1 MSAQAAPQTKKK
13 GFTMPHTFVILVV
26 IILIATALTWVIPSG
41 EYARIEDPVSG
52 KKVVDATSFS
62 YVANVRVNPL
72 NLPSIIIK
80 AFSANADLI
89 TLILLSGAGIHM
101 LTATGSLQ
109 ALVATI
115 VRRFS
120 NRMEVFIPLLMLVFA
135 LICTTQA
142 VNTFIAFAPITV
154 MLALSLGLDSIV
166 GVGIILL
173 GGAIGFSTGTLN
185 VSTTLVAQK
194 IAELPNYSGIG
205 YRWVC
210 FAVYYV
216 VTCALLVRYAKKI
229 KKNPQLSPTYDLDQ
243 TSEFRNAD
251 LDSFGTLDT
260 RKILCIVAL
269 LVALVTIVYG
279 CINLGW
285 DFAEQSAIFLVLS
298 VVVGILG
305 GFDANRICTE
315 FMNGTKKMLSAAFI
329 IMFARAIGSVLSAG
343 VITDTIVHAMAVVL
357 TGLPAALL
365 GVGMLIANTLINVV
379 LTSGSGQA
387 AAVMPIM
394 IPLADLLGV
403 TRQTCILSFNFGD
416 GFCNYILPTS
426 TALMGIL
433 GAANVPYDRWV
444 RFMAKLFASG
454 CRTEGELQS
463 LSMETLLQI
472 QGVTMDDL
480 RIIMALQ
487 KSVKNRSL
495 YSYLGGGEDEQLD
508 QNG

>member
-1 MSAQAAPQTKKK
+1 MSSGTSPQAKKK

-41 EYARIEDPVSG
+41 EYARIEDPISG
-52 KKVVDATSFS
+52 RKIVDATSFT
-62 YVANVRVNPL
+62 YVDNVRVSPIQ
-72 NLPSIIIK
+72 LPMLIIN

-89 TLILLSGAGIHM
+89 TLILLSGAAIHM
-101 LTATGSLQ
+101 LTATGALQ
-109 ALVATI
+109 ALVASI

-120 NRMEVFIPLLMLVFA
+120 GKVSVFIPLLMLVFA
-135 LICTTQA
+135 LICTTQG
-142 VNTFIAFAPITV
+142 VNTFIAFALITV

-210 FAVYYV
+210 FAVFYV
-216 VTCALLVRYAKKI
+216 ITCTLLVRYAKKI
-229 KKNPQLSPTYDLDQ
+229 QKNPELSPMYDLDK
-243 TSEFRNAD
+243 TSQFKNAN
-251 LDSFGTLDT
+251 LDEFGTLDT
-260 RKILCIVAL
+260 RKILCIIAL
-269 LVALVTIVYG
+269 VIALVAIVYG
-279 CINLGW
+279 CINLDW
-285 DFAEQSAIFLVLS
+285 DFAEQSGIFLVLS
-298 VVVGILG
+298 IAVGILG
-305 GFDANRICTE
+305 GFDANKICAE
-315 FMNGTKKMLSAAFI
+315 FMNGAKKMLSAAFI

-343 VITDTIVHAMAVVL
+343 VITDTIVHSMAVVL

-365 GVGMLIANTLINVV
+365 GVGMLAANTLINVV

-394 IPLADLLGV
+394 IPLSDLLGV

-433 GAANVPYDRWV
+433 GAADVPYDRWM
-444 RFMAKLFASG
+444 RFMWKIFLVWLAVGAVLVVIAQMINYG
-454 CRTEGELQS
+454 P
-463 LSMETLLQI
+463 M
-472 QGVTMDDL
+472 
-480 RIIMALQ
+480 
-487 KSVKNRSL
+487 
-495 YSYLGGGEDEQLD
+495 
-508 QNG
+508 

>member
-1 MSAQAAPQTKKK
+1 MSQKSPLLAKKK
-13 GFTMPHTFVILVV
+13 GFTMPHTFVILLV
-26 IILIATALTWVIPSG
+26 IILFAVVLTWVIPSG
-41 EYARIEDPVSG
+41 EYARVEDPVSG
-52 KKVVDATSFS
+52 KKVVDASAFS
-62 YVANVRVNPL
+62 YVENVHVSL
-72 NLPSIIIK
+72 LDVPSLIIK

-89 TLILLSGAGIHM
+89 MLILLSGAAIHM
-101 LTATGSLQ
+101 LTASGALQ

-120 NRMEVFIPLLMLVFA
+120 NRIEVFIPLLMLVFA

-142 VNTFIAFAPITV
+142 VNTFIGFAPITV
-154 MLALSLGLDSIV
+154 MLAMSLGLDSIV

-210 FAVYYV
+210 FVVYYV
-216 VTCALLVRYAKKI
+216 VTCLWLVRYAKKI
-229 KKNPQLSPTYDLDQ
+229 QKNPELSPMYDLDKN
-243 TSEFRNAD
+243 SEFKNAS
-251 LDSFGTLDT
+251 LEEFGTLDT
-260 RKILCIVAL
+260 RKVLSIIAL
-269 LVALVTIVYG
+269 VIALVAIVYG
-279 CINLGW
+279 CINLDW
-285 DFAEQSAIFLVLS
+285 DFAEQSAVFLVLT
-298 VVVGILG
+298 VIVGLIA
-305 GFDANRICTE
+305 GFDANKICAE

-343 VITDTIVHAMAVVL
+343 VITDTIVHSMAVML

-394 IPLADLLGV
+394 IPLSDLLGV

-433 GAANVPYDRWV
+433 GAANVPYDRWM
-444 RFMAKLFASG
+444 RFMWKMFAIWLG
-454 CRTEGELQS
+454 VGAVLVVIAQ
-463 LSMETLLQI
+463 LI
-472 QGVTMDDL
+472 QYGPM
-480 RIIMALQ
+480 
-487 KSVKNRSL
+487 
-495 YSYLGGGEDEQLD
+495 
-508 QNG
+508 

>member
-1 MSAQAAPQTKKK
+1 MSQKSPLLAKKK
-13 GFTMPHTFVILVV
+13 GFTMPHTFVILLV
-26 IILIATALTWVIPSG
+26 IILFAVVLTWVIPSG
-41 EYARIEDPVSG
+41 EYARVEDPVSG
-52 KKVVDATSFS
+52 KKVVDASAFS
-62 YVANVRVNPL
+62 YVENVHVSL
-72 NLPSIIIK
+72 LDVPSLIIK

-89 TLILLSGAGIHM
+89 MLILLSGAAIHM
-101 LTATGSLQ
+101 LTASGALQ

-120 NRMEVFIPLLMLVFA
+120 NRIEVFIPLLMLVFA

-142 VNTFIAFAPITV
+142 VNTFIGFAPITV
-154 MLALSLGLDSIV
+154 MLAMSLGLDSIV

-210 FAVYYV
+210 FVVYYV
-216 VTCALLVRYAKKI
+216 VTCLWLVRYAKKI
-229 KKNPQLSPTYDLDQ
+229 QKNPELSPMYDLDKN
-243 TSEFRNAD
+243 SEFKNAS
-251 LDSFGTLDT
+251 LDEFGTLDT
-260 RKILCIVAL
+260 RKILSII
-269 LVALVTIVYG
+269 ALVIALVVIVYG
-279 CINLGW
+279 CINLDW
-285 DFAEQSAIFLVLS
+285 DFAEQSAVFLVLT
-298 VVVGILG
+298 VIVGLIA
-305 GFDANRICTE
+305 GFDANKICAE

-343 VITDTIVHAMAVVL
+343 VITDTIVHSMAVML

-394 IPLADLLGV
+394 IPLSDLLGV

-433 GAANVPYDRWV
+433 GAANVPYDRWM
-444 RFMAKLFASG
+444 RFMWKMFAIWLG
-454 CRTEGELQS
+454 VGAVLVVIAQ
-463 LSMETLLQI
+463 LI
-472 QGVTMDDL
+472 QYGPM
-480 RIIMALQ
+480 
-487 KSVKNRSL
+487 
-495 YSYLGGGEDEQLD
+495 
-508 QNG
+508 

>member
-1 MSAQAAPQTKKK
+1 MSSGTSPTVKKK

-26 IILIATALTWVIPSG
+26 IILFAVALTWIIPSG
-41 EYARIEDPVSG
+41 EYARIEDPISG
-52 KKVVDATSFS
+52 KKIVDATSFA
-62 YVANVRVNPL
+62 YVDNVHVSPIEVPML
-72 NLPSIIIK
+72 IID

-89 TLILLSGAGIHM
+89 TLILLSGAAINM
-101 LTATGSLQ
+101 LTATGALQ

-120 NRMEVFIPLLMLVFA
+120 NRVEIFIPLLMLVFA
-135 LICTTQA
+135 LICTTQG

-205 YRWVC
+205 YRWGC
-210 FAVYYV
+210 FGVFYV
-216 VTCALLVRYAKKI
+216 ITCLLMVRYAKKI
-229 KKNPQLSPTYDLDQ
+229 QKNPELSPMYDLDKN
-243 TSEFRNAD
+243 SEFKNAN
-251 LDSFGTLDT
+251 LDEFGTLDT
-260 RKILCIVAL
+260 RKILCIIAL
-269 LVALVTIVYG
+269 IIALVAIVYG
-279 CINLGW
+279 CINLEW

-298 VVVGILG
+298 VAVGLLG
-305 GFDANRICTE
+305 GFNANKICAE

-343 VITDTIVHAMAVVL
+343 LITDTIVHSMAVVL

-394 IPLADLLGV
+394 IPLSDLLGV

-433 GAANVPYDRWV
+433 GAANVPYDRWM
-444 RFMAKLFASG
+444 RFMWKNFLVW
-454 CRTEGELQS
+454 L
-463 LSMETLLQI
+463 
-472 QGVTMDDL
+472 GVGAVLVVIAQM
-480 RIIMALQ
+480 IH
-487 KSVKNRSL
+487 
-495 YSYLGGGEDEQLD
+495 LGPM
-508 QNG
+508 

>member
-1 MSAQAAPQTKKK
+1 MSSGTPPQAKKK

-41 EYARIEDPVSG
+41 EYARIEDPISG
-52 KKVVDATSFS
+52 RKIVDATSFT
-62 YVANVRVNPL
+62 YVDNVRVSPIQ
-72 NLPSIIIK
+72 LPMLIIN

-89 TLILLSGAGIHM
+89 TLILLSGAAIHM
-101 LTATGSLQ
+101 LTATGALQ
-109 ALVATI
+109 ALVASI

-120 NRMEVFIPLLMLVFA
+120 GKVSVFIPLLMLVFA
-135 LICTTQA
+135 LICTTQG

-210 FAVYYV
+210 FAVFYV
-216 VTCALLVRYAKKI
+216 ITCTLLVRYAKKI
-229 KKNPQLSPTYDLDQ
+229 QKNPELSPMYDLDK
-243 TSEFRNAD
+243 TSQFKNAN
-251 LDSFGTLDT
+251 LDEFGTLDT
-260 RKILCIVAL
+260 RKILCIIAL
-269 LVALVTIVYG
+269 VIALVAIVYG
-279 CINLGW
+279 CINLDW
-285 DFAEQSAIFLVLS
+285 DFAEQSGIFLVLS
-298 VVVGILG
+298 IAVGILG
-305 GFDANRICTE
+305 GFDANKICAE
-315 FMNGTKKMLSAAFI
+315 FMNGAKKMLSAAFI

-343 VITDTIVHAMAVVL
+343 VITDTIVHSMAVVL

-365 GVGMLIANTLINVV
+365 GVGMLAANTLINVV

-394 IPLADLLGV
+394 IPLSDLLGV

-433 GAANVPYDRWV
+433 GAADVPYDRWM
-444 RFMAKLFASG
+444 RFMWKIFLVWLAVGAVLVVIAQMINYG
-454 CRTEGELQS
+454 P
-463 LSMETLLQI
+463 M
-472 QGVTMDDL
+472 
-480 RIIMALQ
+480 
-487 KSVKNRSL
+487 
-495 YSYLGGGEDEQLD
+495 
-508 QNG
+508 

>member
-1 MSAQAAPQTKKK
+1 MSSGATQQAKKK
-13 GFTMPHTFVILVV
+13 GFKMPHTFVILIV
-26 IILIATALTWVIPSG
+26 IILIATVLTWVIPSG
-41 EYARIEDPVSG
+41 EYARIEDPISG
-52 KKVVDATSFS
+52 RKIVDATSFA
-62 YVANVRVNPL
+62 YVDNVRVSPIQ
-72 NLPSIIIK
+72 LPMLIIN

-89 TLILLSGAGIHM
+89 TLILLSGAAIHM
-101 LTATGSLQ
+101 LTATGALQ
-109 ALVATI
+109 ALVAAI

-120 NRMEVFIPLLMLVFA
+120 GKVGVFIPLLMLVFA
-135 LICTTQA
+135 LICTTQG

-173 GGAIGFSTGTLN
+173 GGAIGFATGTLN

-216 VTCALLVRYAKKI
+216 ITCFLLVRYAKKVQ
-229 KKNPQLSPTYDLDQ
+229 KNPELSPMYDLDKNSQ
-243 TSEFRNAD
+243 FKDAN
-251 LDSFGTLDT
+251 LDEFGTLDT

-269 LVALVTIVYG
+269 VIALVAIVYG
-279 CINLGW
+279 CINLDW
-285 DFAEQSAIFLVLS
+285 DFAEQSGIFLVLS
-298 VVVGILG
+298 IAVGILG
-305 GFDANRICTE
+305 GFDANKICIE
-315 FMNGTKKMLSAAFI
+315 FLNGSKKMLGAAFI

-394 IPLADLLGV
+394 IPLSDLLGV

-433 GAANVPYDRWV
+433 GAADVPYDRWM
-444 RFMAKLFASG
+444 RFMWKIFLVWLAVGAVLVVIAQMINYG
-454 CRTEGELQS
+454 P
-463 LSMETLLQI
+463 M
-472 QGVTMDDL
+472 
-480 RIIMALQ
+480 
-487 KSVKNRSL
+487 
-495 YSYLGGGEDEQLD
+495 
-508 QNG
+508 

>member
-1 MSAQAAPQTKKK
+1 MSSGTSPQAKKK

-26 IILIATALTWVIPSG
+26 IILLAVVLTWVIPSG
-41 EYARIEDPVSG
+41 EYARVEDPVSG
-52 KKVVDATSFS
+52 RKVVDAASFT
-62 YVANVRVNPL
+62 YVENVRVSPVQVPML
-72 NLPSIIIK
+72 IIN
-80 AFSANADLI
+80 AFSDNADLI
-89 TLILLSGAGIHM
+89 TLILLSGAAIHM
-101 LTATGSLQ
+101 LTATGALQ
-109 ALVATI
+109 ALIATI

-120 NRMEVFIPLLMLVFA
+120 GRVGVFIPLLMLVFA
-135 LICTTQA
+135 LICTTQG

-173 GGAIGFSTGTLN
+173 GGAIGFATGTLN

-194 IAELPNYSGIG
+194 IADLPNYSGIG

-210 FAVYYV
+210 FAVFYV
-216 VTCALLVRYAKKI
+216 VTCLLLVRYAKKI
-229 KKNPQLSPTYDLDQ
+229 QKAPELSPMYDLDKN
-243 TSEFRNAD
+243 SEFKNAN
-251 LDSFGTLDT
+251 LDEFGTLDT
-260 RKILCIVAL
+260 RKILCIAAL
-269 LVALVTIVYG
+269 VIALVAIVYG
-279 CINLGW
+279 CINLDW

-298 VVVGILG
+298 VAVGILG
-305 GFDANRICTE
+305 GFDANKICAE
-315 FMNGTKKMLSAAFI
+315 FMAGTKKMLSAAFI

-394 IPLADLLGV
+394 IPLSDLLGV

-433 GAANVPYDRWV
+433 GAADVPYDRWM
-444 RFMAKLFASG
+444 RFMWKIFL
-454 CRTEGELQS
+454 
-463 LSMETLLQI
+463 
-472 QGVTMDDL
+472 VW
-480 RIIMALQ
+480 MAVGAVL
-487 KSVKNRSL
+487 VVIA
-495 YSYLGGGEDEQLD
+495 QLI
-508 QNG
+508 NYGPM

>member
-62 YVANVRVNPL
+62 YVENVRVNPL

-365 GVGMLIANTLINVV
+365 GVGMLLANTLINVV

-444 RFMAKLFASG
+444 RFMWKIFLAWLAVG
-454 CRTEGELQS
+454 AVLVVIAQ
-463 LSMETLLQI
+463 LI
-472 QGVTMDDL
+472 QYGPM
-480 RIIMALQ
+480 
-487 KSVKNRSL
+487 
-495 YSYLGGGEDEQLD
+495 
-508 QNG
+508 